1 MRLIK
6 PYKVLLILGNGF
18 DLSLGL
24 KTSYASFMESEL
36 FKKWVKIKHYP
47 NAKVNLHDK
56 NIFNYLHLQKGL
68 RNWIDVEEELKKYAS
83 DQKVE
88 YHNDNGGTLYT
99 SNFSDADI
107 KNSYTILCF
116 ALQTYIQSLDYS
128 EVDENALSLELL
140 KIVLNKKRN
149 DVVTF
154 NYTDVNR
161 LVSNPRACV
170 EYMHGN
176 TKEGIILGFQ
186 RFDNMAAGYE
196 YMIKSENP
204 MYKSRHLSAKMLDA
218 DEVIIYGH
226 SLRET
231 DHCYFKP
238 FFDEQTSE
246 RANPRR
252 LTIFTLDKASRASIT
267 QQMVALSDKK
277 YQVFQDNTNVN
288 VIETSNNET
297 NVKAYITDLK
307 KRMRRFSISFTD
319 S

>member
-1 MRLIK
+1 MKLIK

-56 NIFNYLHLQKGL
+56 NVFNYLHLQKGL

-107 KNSYTILCF
+107 MNSYTILRF

-128 EVDENALSLELL
+128 DVDENSLSLELL

-161 LVSNPRACV
+161 LVNTPRACI

-176 TKEGIILGFQ
+176 TKDGIILGFQ

-204 MYKSRHLSAKMLDA
+204 MYKSRHLSAKMLEA

-226 SLRET
+226 SLGET

-246 RANPRR
+246 KAKPRR

-267 QQMVALSDKK
+267 QQMVDLSDKQ
-277 YQVFQDNTNVN
+277 YQAFQDNTDVN
-288 VIETSNNET
+288 VIETKNNDQE
-297 NVKAYITDLK
+297 VKTYIEGLK
-307 KRMRRFSISFTD
+307 KRMTSFLFFSD
-319 S
+319 R